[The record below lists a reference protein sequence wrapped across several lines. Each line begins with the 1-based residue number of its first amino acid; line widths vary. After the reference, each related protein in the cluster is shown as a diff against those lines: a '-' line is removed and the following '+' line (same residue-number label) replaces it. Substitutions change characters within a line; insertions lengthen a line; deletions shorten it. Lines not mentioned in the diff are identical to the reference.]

1 MTEATELADEGWRW
15 GNSIAIWWATTV
27 LMVLLIAREGL
38 QFSVN
43 PSQDLA
49 SVENLLEILMMV
61 LTFVLLFNG
70 PPGCHLEFKREIA
83 TSVLLISWILMVTM
97 IGN

>member
-1 MTEATELADEGWRW
+1 M
-15 GNSIAIWWATTV
+15 
-27 LMVLLIAREGL
+27 MLLVIREGL

-43 PSQDLA
+43 PSQYLA
-49 SVENLLEILMMV
+49 SIENLLEILMMV

-97 IGN
+97 IGTKVRSYFKVELIYSEQE

>member
-1 MTEATELADEGWRW
+1 
-15 GNSIAIWWATTV
+15 
-27 LMVLLIAREGL
+27 MVLLVIREGL

-43 PSQDLA
+43 PSQYLA
-49 SVENLLEILMMV
+49 SVENLLEILMMI

-70 PPGCHLEFKREIA
+70 PPGCYLEFKREIA

-97 IGN
+97 IGILIVIF